1 MGQDKTTWSRIL
13 TLIAVALG
21 LFQLY
26 TALFGVFTA
35 MWQRS
40 IHLAFGFLLVF
51 ITSASGRKNKA
62 LMVGDVLLSM
72 LGVMTAV
79 YIISNF
85 DDIIARFGSPSTADL
100 VWGAIAILLVL
111 EITRRATGWVLP
123 TIGLIFIIYAYLGPY
138 MPGVFMHRG
147 YDLERII
154 HQLYLA
160 TEGIYGIPLG
170 VSTDFV
176 YLFILFGGFLTL
188 TGTGEFYID
197 LANALVGKSRGGPAK
212 VAVVASALFGTISG
226 SAVANVASTGAFT
239 IPMMKKTGYD
249 PNFAGAVE
257 ASASTGGQL
266 MPPIMGAAAFVM
278 AEFLRVPYLEIAKA
292 AVIPAI
298 IYFVAIFASVHFEA
312 LRTGLKGLPADQIP
326 RFWKLIWKK
335 GYLLLP
341 LLVLIFLMVVVRWD
355 IMKVA
360 VYSVLTCLA
369 IAIVDRSI
377 QFNFDKF
384 LRAFSS
390 ITKSVVVVIASC
402 ALAGIIVGIVN
413 LTGVGLRLSSMLIA
427 LVGQNVTLML
437 MVMMVVSIILGMG
450 LPTTP
455 AYIILAVL
463 AVPSVVE
470 LGIPPLGAH
479 FFIFY
484 FGMLSMVTP
493 PVALAV
499 STAVGIADSE
509 FWKTAKN
516 AVKLTLSAFI
526 LPYFFVFDAVLLL
539 QGSILNILFVAI
551 TAILGAFFLSTA
563 TIGWMFKKVSLWER
577 AILLLS
583 SVCLIHP
590 SYLLSF
596 LGLLGVSVIVA
607 YQWFSLPESS
617 RPMLF
622 GRKSEGL
629 PEKANIAI
637 EGDPNSND

>member
-1 MGQDKTTWSRIL
+1 MVSFPSCAGEKMGQDKIAWKQIL
-13 TLIAVALG
+13 TLIAVAMG

-51 ITSASGRKNKA
+51 ITSASGRKNKTA
-62 LMVGDVLLSM
+62 AVWDVLLSL
-72 LGVMTAV
+72 LGIMTTI

-85 DDIIARFGSPSTADL
+85 DDIITRFGSPSTADL
-100 VWGAIAILLVL
+100 VWGAMAILLVL
-111 EITRRATGWVLP
+111 EITRRVTGWVLP
-123 TIGLIFIIYAYLGPY
+123 LIGLVFILYAYLGPY
-138 MPGVFMHRG
+138 MPGVFRHRG

-154 HQLYLA
+154 HQLYLT

-176 YLFILFGGFLTL
+176 YLFFLFGGFLTL
-188 TGTGEFYID
+188 TGTGEFYIE

-212 VAVVASALFGTISG
+212 VAVISSAFFGTISG
-226 SAVANVASTGAFT
+226 SAVANVASTGSFT

-292 AVIPAI
+292 AIIPAI
-298 IYFVAIFASVHFEA
+298 IYFGVIFSSVHLEA
-312 LRTGLKGLPADQIP
+312 LRTGLKGLPPDQIHG
-326 RFWKLIWKK
+326 FWKLIRKK

-360 VYSVLTCLA
+360 VYSVLTCLV
-369 IAIVDRSI
+369 IALLDRSI

-384 LRAFSS
+384 LRAFST
-390 ITKSVVVVIASC
+390 ITRSVVVVIASC

-427 LVGQNVTLML
+427 LVGHNVTLIL
-437 MVMMVVSIILGMG
+437 IVMMVVSIILGMG

-470 LGIPPLGAH
+470 LGIPPVSAH
-479 FFIFY
+479 FFVFY
-484 FGMLSMVTP
+484 FGMLSMVSP

-499 STAVGIADSE
+499 STAVGIAGSE
-509 FWKTAKN
+509 FWRTAKN
-516 AVKLTLSAFI
+516 AVKLTLAAFI
-526 LPYFFVFDAVLLL
+526 LPYFFVFDAVLLG
-539 QGSILNILFVAI
+539 QGSFFKILFAAT
-551 TAILGAFFLSTA
+551 TAIIGAFFLSTA
-563 TIGWMFKKVSLWER
+563 TIGWMFRRVSLWGR
-577 AILLLS
+577 GIIFLS
-583 SVCLIHP
+583 SICLIHP
-590 SYLLSF
+590 SYLWSL
-596 LGLLGVSVIVA
+596 LGFLGVSIIVA
-607 YQWFSLPESS
+607 HQWFTIPAYL
-617 RPMLF
+617 RPKF
-622 GRKSEGL
+622 TRVK
-629 PEKANIAI
+629 
-637 EGDPNSND
+637 NSILSAE

>member
-1 MGQDKTTWSRIL
+1 MGQGNTAWKTIL

-26 TALFGVFTA
+26 TALFGVLTA

-62 LMVGDVLLSM
+62 WVVWDVLLSL

-79 YIISNF
+79 YLISNF

-100 VWGAIAILLVL
+100 VWGAMAILLVL

-123 TIGLIFIIYAYLGPY
+123 ALGLVFIIYAYLGPY

-197 LANALVGKSRGGPAK
+197 LANAVVGKSRGGPAK
-212 VAVVASALFGTISG
+212 VAVVSSALFGTISG

-278 AEFLRVPYLEIAKA
+278 AEFLRVPYLEVAKA

-298 IYFVAIFASVHFEA
+298 IYFAAIFASVHFEA
-312 LRTGLKGLPADQIP
+312 VRTGLKGLPAEQIP
-326 RFWKLIWKK
+326 RFGKLIRKK

-369 IAIVDRSI
+369 IAMVDRSI

-427 LVGQNVTLML
+427 LVGQNVTLIL
-437 MVMMVVSIILGMG
+437 IVMMVVSIILGMG

-509 FWKTAKN
+509 FWRTAKN

-539 QGSILNILFVAI
+539 QGSILDILFVAG
-551 TAILGAFFLSTA
+551 TAVIGAFFLSAA
-563 TIGWMFKKVSLWER
+563 TIGWMLKKVSLWER

-583 SVCLIHP
+583 SIGLIHP

-596 LGLLGVSVIVA
+596 LGLLGVSVIVTH
-607 YQWFSLPESS
+607 QWFSLPESA
-617 RPMLF
+617 RPRLF
-622 GRKSEGL
+622 GMKREGV
-629 PEKANIAI
+629 PAKVNIAM
-637 EGDPNSND
+637 EKDSHSSD

>member
-1 MGQDKTTWSRIL
+1 MGQGNTAWKTIL

-21 LFQLY
+21 LFQVY

-62 LMVGDVLLSM
+62 LVVWDVLLSL

-79 YIISNF
+79 YIVFNF

-100 VWGAIAILLVL
+100 VWGAIAIILVL

-123 TIGLIFIIYAYLGPY
+123 ALGLVFIIYAYLGPY

-147 YDLERII
+147 YDFERII

-197 LANALVGKSRGGPAK
+197 LANAMVGKARGGPAK
-212 VAVVASALFGTISG
+212 VAVVSSALFGTISG

-298 IYFVAIFASVHFEA
+298 IYFGAIFASVHFEA

-326 RFWKLIWKK
+326 KFGKLIRKK

-377 QFNFDKF
+377 QFSFDKF
-384 LRAFSS
+384 LRAFTS
-390 ITKSVVVVIASC
+390 ISKSVVVVIASC

-427 LVGQNVTLML
+427 LVGQNVILIL
-437 MVMMVVSIILGMG
+437 IVMMGVSIILGMG

-499 STAVGIADSE
+499 STAVGIADSD
-509 FWKTAKN
+509 FWRTAKN

-526 LPYFFVFDAVLLL
+526 LPYFFVFDAVLLW
-539 QGSILNILFVAI
+539 QGSLLHILFVAI
-551 TAILGAFFLSTA
+551 TAILGAFFLSAA
-563 TIGWMFKKVSLWER
+563 TIGWMFKKASPWER
-577 AILLLS
+577 GILLLS
-583 SVCLIHP
+583 SICLIHP
-590 SYLLSF
+590 SYFLSV
-596 LGLLGVSVIVA
+596 LGLLGVSAIVA
-607 YQWFSLPESS
+607 YQWFSLPESA
-617 RPMLF
+617 RPRLF
-622 GRKSEGL
+622 GRKAPDL
-629 PEKANIAI
+629 PENVGIAL
-637 EGDPNSND
+637 ERGGPSKD

>member
-1 MGQDKTTWSRIL
+1 MYDKEGVLRKIL
-13 TLIAVALG
+13 TLVAVVMG

-40 IHLAFGFLLVF
+40 VHLAFGFLLVF
-51 ITSASGRKNKA
+51 LTSAVSRKDRKA
-62 LMVGDVLLSM
+62 AILDIIFAL
-72 LGVMTAV
+72 LGVSTAV
-79 YIISNF
+79 YIITNF
-85 DDIIARFGSPSTADL
+85 NDIIIRFGNPSSADMIF
-100 VWGAIAILLVL
+100 GAIAILLVL
-111 EITRRATGWVLP
+111 EMTRRATGLVLP
-123 TIGLIFIIYAYLGPY
+123 LIGLIFIIFAYLGPY

-147 YDLERII
+147 YDIKRII
-154 HQLYLA
+154 HQLYLT

-170 VSTDFV
+170 VSTDYV

-188 TGTGEFYID
+188 TGTGQFYID
-197 LANALVGKSRGGPAK
+197 LANALVGKARGGPAK
-212 VAVVASALFGTISG
+212 VAVVSSAMFGTISG
-226 SAVANVASTGAFT
+226 SAVANVVSTGSFT

-278 AEFLRVPYLEIAKA
+278 AEFLGKPYLEIAKA

-298 IYFVAIFASVHFEA
+298 IYFGAIFFSVHLEA
-312 LRTGLKGLPADQIP
+312 VRTGLKGLPPEQIP
-326 RFWKLIWKK
+326 PFWKLLWKK

-341 LLVLIFLMVVVRWD
+341 LFVLIFLMVVVRWD

-360 VYSVLTCLA
+360 VFSVLTCVV
-369 IAIVDRSI
+369 IAIIDRSA

-384 LRAFSS
+384 IRAFSS
-390 ITKSVVVVIASC
+390 ITKSVVVVVSSC
-402 ALAGIIVGIVN
+402 ALAGIIVGVVN

-427 LVGQNVTLML
+427 LVGNNVIMILII
-437 MVMMVVSIILGMG
+437 MMIVSIILGMG

-470 LGIPPLGAH
+470 LGIPVLAAH

-499 STAVGIADSE
+499 SAATGIADSE
-509 FWKTAKN
+509 FWRTAKN

-526 LPYFFVFDAVLLL
+526 LPYFFVFDAVLLGE
-539 QGSILNILFVAI
+539 GSILRILFVAV
-551 TAILGAFFLSTA
+551 TAIIGAFFLSAA
-563 TIGWMFKKVSLWER
+563 TIGWMFKQASIWER
-577 AILLLS
+577 VILFLSAIS
-583 SVCLIHP
+583 LIHP
-590 SYLLSF
+590 SYLLSM
-596 LGLLGVSVIVA
+596 LGLLGAAIIVT
-607 YQWFSLPESS
+607 YQYLSLPADL
-617 RPMLF
+617 RPKF
-622 GRKSEGL
+622 TKIRNYK
-629 PEKANIAI
+629 I
-637 EGDPNSND
+637 

>member
-1 MGQDKTTWSRIL
+1 L
-13 TLIAVALG
+13 TLIAVGMG

-26 TALFGVFTA
+26 TALFGVYTA

-51 ITSASGRKNKA
+51 IPSASARKNKA
-62 LMVGDVLLSM
+62 WAVGDILLSL
-72 LGVMTAV
+72 LGIMTTV

-85 DDIIARFGSPSTADL
+85 DDIIARFGNPTLADL
-100 VWGAIAILLVL
+100 VWGAVATFLVL
-111 EITRRATGWVLP
+111 EITRRVTGWVLP
-123 TIGLIFIIYAYLGPY
+123 AIGLLFIIYAYLGPY
-138 MPGVFMHRG
+138 MPGVFKHRG
-147 YDLERII
+147 YDWTRII
-154 HQLYLA
+154 HQLYLT

-197 LANALVGKSRGGPAK
+197 LANSLVGKSRGGPAK
-212 VAVVASALFGTISG
+212 VAVVSSALFGTISG

-239 IPMMKKTGYD
+239 IPLMKKTGYD

-292 AVIPAI
+292 AIIPAV
-298 IYFVAIFASVHFEA
+298 IYFGAIFTSVHFEA
-312 LRTGLKGLPADQIP
+312 LRTGLKGLPREQIP
-326 RFWKLIWKK
+326 NFWKLLCRK

-341 LLVLIFLMVVVRWD
+341 LLVLLFLMVVVRWD

-360 VYSVLTCLA
+360 VFSVLTCVA
-369 IAIVDRSI
+369 IAIVDRST
-377 QFNFDKF
+377 QFNFEKF
-384 LRAFSS
+384 LKAFSS
-390 ITKSVVVVIASC
+390 ITRSVVVVIASC

-427 LVGQNVTLML
+427 LVGHNVTLIL
-437 MVMMVVSIILGMG
+437 IVMMVVSIILGMG

-470 LGIPPLGAH
+470 LGIPPLSAH

-499 STAVGIADSE
+499 STAVGIAEGE
-509 FWKTAKN
+509 FWRIAKN
-516 AVKLTLSAFI
+516 AVKLTLAAFI
-526 LPYFFVFDAVLLL
+526 LPYFFVFDAVLLG
-539 QGSILNILFVAI
+539 QGSFLKIFFVAT
-551 TAILGAFFLSTA
+551 TAIIGAFFLSAA
-563 TIGWMFKKVSLWER
+563 TIGWMFKKVSFWER
-577 AILLLS
+577 GILFLS
-583 SVCLIHP
+583 SICLLHP

-596 LGLLGVSVIVA
+596 LGLFGVSIIA
-607 YQWFSLPESS
+607 GYQWLSLPADL
-617 RPMLF
+617 RPKF
-622 GRKSEGL
+622 IRVK
-629 PEKANIAI
+629 
-637 EGDPNSND
+637 NSAPSLE

>member
-1 MGQDKTTWSRIL
+1 MGQGNTAWKTIL

-51 ITSASGRKNKA
+51 ITSASGRKNRA
-62 LMVGDVLLSM
+62 LVVWDVLLSL

-79 YIISNF
+79 YIVFNF

-100 VWGAIAILLVL
+100 VWGAIAIILVL

-123 TIGLIFIIYAYLGPY
+123 ALGLVFIIYAYLGPY

-197 LANALVGKSRGGPAK
+197 LANAMVGKARGGPAK
-212 VAVVASALFGTISG
+212 VAVVSSALFGTISG

-298 IYFVAIFASVHFEA
+298 IYFGAIFASVHFEA

-326 RFWKLIWKK
+326 RFGKLIRKK

-384 LRAFSS
+384 LRAFTS
-390 ITKSVVVVIASC
+390 ISKSVVVVIASC

-427 LVGQNVTLML
+427 MVGQNVILIL
-437 MVMMVVSIILGMG
+437 IVMMGVSIILGMG

-509 FWKTAKN
+509 FWRTAKN

-539 QGSILNILFVAI
+539 QGSLPHILIVAI
-551 TAILGAFFLSTA
+551 TAILGAFFLSAA
-563 TIGWMFKKVSLWER
+563 TIGWMFKKVSIWER
-577 AILLLS
+577 GILLVS
-583 SVCLIHP
+583 SIGLIHP
-590 SYLLSF
+590 SYLLSV
-596 LGLLGVSVIVA
+596 LGLLGVSAIVA
-607 YQWFSLPESS
+607 YQWFSLPESA
-617 RPMLF
+617 RPRLF
-622 GRKSEGL
+622 GRKPPDL
-629 PEKANIAI
+629 PENVGIAL
-637 EGDPNSND
+637 ERGGPSKD

>member
-1 MGQDKTTWSRIL
+1 MGQGNTAWKTIL

-26 TALFGVFTA
+26 TALFGVLTA

-62 LMVGDVLLSM
+62 WVVWDVLLSL

-79 YIISNF
+79 YLISNF

-100 VWGAIAILLVL
+100 VWGAMAILLVL

-123 TIGLIFIIYAYLGPY
+123 ALGLVFIIYAYLGPY

-197 LANALVGKSRGGPAK
+197 LANAVVGKSRGGPAK
-212 VAVVASALFGTISG
+212 VAVVSSALFGTISG

-278 AEFLRVPYLEIAKA
+278 AEFLRVPYLEVAKA

-298 IYFVAIFASVHFEA
+298 IYFAAIFASVHFEA
-312 LRTGLKGLPADQIP
+312 LRTGLKGLPAEQIP
-326 RFWKLIWKK
+326 RFGKLIRKK

-369 IAIVDRSI
+369 IAMVDRSI

-427 LVGQNVTLML
+427 LVGQNVTLIL
-437 MVMMVVSIILGMG
+437 IVMMVVSIILGMG

-509 FWKTAKN
+509 FWRTAKN

-539 QGSILNILFVAI
+539 QGSILDILFVAG
-551 TAILGAFFLSTA
+551 TAVIGAFFLSAA
-563 TIGWMFKKVSLWER
+563 TIGWMLKKVSLWER

-583 SVCLIHP
+583 SIGLIHP

-596 LGLLGVSVIVA
+596 LGLLGVSVIVTH
-607 YQWFSLPESS
+607 QWFSLPESA
-617 RPMLF
+617 RPRLF
-622 GRKSEGL
+622 GMKREGV
-629 PEKANIAI
+629 PAKVNIAM
-637 EGDPNSND
+637 EKDSHSSD

>member
-1 MGQDKTTWSRIL
+1 LDRDKGTWNRLL
-13 TLIAVALG
+13 TLIALALG

-40 IHLAFGFLLVF
+40 LHLGFGFLLVF
-51 ITSASGRKNKA
+51 ITSAARGKNKFMAAGNLFLA
-62 LMVGDVLLSM
+62 L
-72 LGVMTAV
+72 LGVLTTV
-79 YIISNF
+79 YIFAEF
-85 DDIIARFGSPSTADL
+85 DGIMDRFGNPSTLDL
-100 VWGAIAILLVL
+100 ICGAVAILLVL

-123 TIGLIFIIYAYLGPY
+123 LIGLLFIVYAYFGPY
-138 MPGVFMHRG
+138 MPGIFKHRG

-154 HQLYLA
+154 HQLYLT

-188 TGTGEFYID
+188 TGTGQFYID
-197 LANALVGKSRGGPAK
+197 LANAAVGTARGGPAK
-212 VAVVASALFGTISG
+212 VAVVSSALFGTISG

-239 IPMMKKTGYD
+239 IPLMKKTGYH

-266 MPPIMGAAAFVM
+266 MPPVMGAAAFVM
-278 AEFLRVPYLEIAKA
+278 AEFLRVPYLEVAKA

-298 IYFVAIFASVHFEA
+298 IYFGAIFASVHLEA
-312 LRTGLKGLPADQIP
+312 LRTGLKGLDPSQVAG
-326 RFWKLIWKK
+326 FWKLIRKK
-335 GYLLLP
+335 GYLLTP
-341 LLVLIFLMVVVRWD
+341 LLLLIFLMVAVRWD

-360 VYSVLTCLA
+360 VFSVMACLA
-369 IAIVDRSI
+369 IAVLDRSS
-377 QFNFDKF
+377 QFNWDKF
-384 LRAFSS
+384 LESFSS
-390 ITKSVVVVIASC
+390 ITRSVIVVMASC

-413 LTGVGLRLSSMLIA
+413 LTGVGLRLSSMMIS
-427 LVGQNVTLML
+427 LVGQNVILIL

-470 LGIPPLGAH
+470 LGIPPLAAH

-499 STAVGIADSE
+499 STAIGISGGD
-509 FWKTAKN
+509 FWKTGIN
-516 AVKLTLSAFI
+516 AFKLTLSAFI
-526 LPYFFVFDAVLLL
+526 LPYFFVFDTALFM
-539 QGSILNILFVAI
+539 QGSFFKVLFVSI
-551 TAILGAFFLSTA
+551 TAMIGSFFLSTA
-563 TIGWMFKKVSLWER
+563 TIGWMFGKVPAWGR
-577 AILLLS
+577 IILLVS
-583 SVCLIHP
+583 SVSLIHP
-590 SYLLSF
+590 SYAASF
-596 LGLLGVSVIVA
+596 SGFAGVALMAA
-607 YQWFSLPESS
+607 YQYFRLPVEQRPKFSSWVSNSIVPAKASVGMGDR
-617 RPMLF
+617 RP
-622 GRKSEGL
+622 
-629 PEKANIAI
+629 
-637 EGDPNSND
+637 GD